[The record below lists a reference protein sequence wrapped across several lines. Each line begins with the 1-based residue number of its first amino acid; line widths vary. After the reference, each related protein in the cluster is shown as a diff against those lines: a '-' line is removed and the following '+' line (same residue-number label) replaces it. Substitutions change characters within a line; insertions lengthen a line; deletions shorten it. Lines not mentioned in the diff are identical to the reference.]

1 MVPLKT
7 LVQAVSKWL
16 VLGYAW
22 FSKKKKK
29 RKKKYLKYEISN
41 NSNIFAINEW
51 EHLLALWSDDL
62 KTID

>member
-1 MVPLKT
+1 MLDF
-7 LVQAVSKWL
+7 L
-16 VLGYAW
+16 
-22 FSKKKKK
+22 KK
-29 RKKKYLKYEISN
+29 RKKERKKYLKYEISN